1 MMIEVWSDFM
11 CPFCFIGKRRLENAL
26 AQFEHRDQVKVQFRS
41 FELNPAAA
49 RESEFTMP
57 EELAAKYGVSLQ
69 QAEAMNK
76 NLEAQARTVG
86 LNYNLNAIV
95 PTNSFDAHRLTHW
108 ADTQGKMAELS
119 ERLFKAV
126 LEEAQHIGSVEVLAD
141 LAGEVGLDRSEAA
154 SVLAGD
160 SFTAEVRR
168 DEAQAQQLGIN
179 GVPFFVLN
187 GKFAISGAQP
197 DEVFADALQQAWNER
212 SPFTIVEPKDQS
224 DGAVCTEDGCEIPP
238 GDGKE

>member
-1 MMIEVWSDFM
+1 MIIEVWSDFM

-26 AQFEHRDQVKVQFRS
+26 AQFEHKDQVKVQFRS
-41 FELNPAAA
+41 FELNPSAA
-49 RESEFTMP
+49 RDSEHTMP
-57 EELAAKYGVSLQ
+57 EELAAKYGVSVQ

-95 PTNSFDAHRLTHW
+95 PTNSFDAHRLAHW
-108 ADTQGKMAELS
+108 ADTQRKMAELS
-119 ERLFKAV
+119 ERLFKAT
-126 LEEAQHIGSVEVLAD
+126 LEQAKHIGNIEVLAD
-141 LAGEVGLDRSEAA
+141 LAGEAGLDRSEAL

-160 SFTAEVRR
+160 QFTAEVRR

-197 DEVFADALQQAWNER
+197 DEVFADALQRAWSER
-212 SPFTIVEPKDQS
+212 SPFTMMEAEDKP
-224 DGAVCTEDGCEIPP
+224 DGAVCTEEGCEIPP